1 MLYLAE
7 VQKQKGGLLSGGGKS
22 ELKLIACQRND
33 QNWSPV
39 PDEMIAADD
48 AGKLNDGALVLVE
61 LSPNR
66 QVQRIQ
72 DAGRP
77 LVNILQNFS
86 RQVEKFKL
94 KEEEIDQWKQS
105 LKLQIEELNRREMEM
120 ESRWDEV
127 QKLEHDS
134 RRIDTQQQL
143 VNTSRTEIDRLR
155 LEVERNRQELE
166 SAWEHLRVEQR
177 CLEEIRLNVQ
187 HSQSIDEGRNQALSD
202 LLNRLSS
209 QTAPIDMVKESLNYA
224 FEFAEKQQDALN
236 LHWRKL
242 EIQRHWANQQQKE
255 GDELVQTL
263 FGRQNELQ
271 QEQDSLAQQITQV
284 QLKITTVSS
293 KQELT
298 AIVKQHLE
306 TEEEFSEKLHILATK
321 TDAEVPKPEIDVA
334 ALQQMPLKELEK
346 MVQNWQEKLDRD
358 SDFVQE
364 QEQEL
369 KYKQELIEELQ
380 QKIIHSA
387 EKEREN
393 LELELADEQDLYQM
407 LNESLVGQRRNLIGQ
422 QKTLQQNQVV
432 LWQRQGISVDI
443 KGESS
448 DLEAMVLQLEAQK
461 QQKSAQI
468 EKLESDIAQMITTIE
483 TDQGTID
490 HQTQEVEAKR
500 QEVRSLEEQLLNLR
514 TATAECWG
522 RVNLYQEALQPIQ
535 DALDGLRYQLQKI
548 AESLTQIQAIGDS
561 HRQIVTDLRQVIES
575 FMNLPEALVS

>member
-1 MLYLAE
+1 VLYLAE

-236 LHWRKL
+236 LHWQKL

-575 FMNLPEALVS
+575 FMNLPEALAS

>member
-1 MLYLAE
+1 VLYLAE
-7 VQKQKGGLLSGGGKS
+7 VQKHKGSLLGGAGKS

-39 PDEMIAADD
+39 PDEMIVADE
-48 AGKLNDGALVLVE
+48 ASKLNDGALVLVE

-105 LKLQIEELNRREMEM
+105 LKLQHDELNRRKTEM
-120 ESRWDEV
+120 ESLWDEV
-127 QKLEHDS
+127 QRLENDS
-134 RRIDTQQQL
+134 KQIDTQQHL
-143 VNTSRTEIDRLR
+143 INTSGA
-155 LEVERNRQELE
+155 EVERLRAEVQRNHQELE
-166 SAWEHLRVEQR
+166 AAWEHLRVEQR

-187 HSQSIDEGRNQALSD
+187 QSQSVHEGRNQALSD

-209 QTAPIDMVKESLNYA
+209 STTPIDNVKESLNYA
-224 FEFAEKQQDALN
+224 FEFAQKQQDALN
-236 LHWRKL
+236 VHWQKL
-242 EIQRHWANQQQKE
+242 EVQRHWANQQQKE
-255 GDELVQTL
+255 GDEPVQTL

-271 QEQDSLAQQITQV
+271 QAQDYLAQQITQA
-284 QLKITTVSS
+284 QLKITIVNS

-298 AIVKQHLE
+298 AILKQHLE
-306 TEEEFSEKLHILATK
+306 TEAEFSQKLHILATK
-321 TDAEVPKPEIDVA
+321 IDAEVAKPEIDVA
-334 ALQQMPLKELEK
+334 ALQQMPLQELEK
-346 MVQNWQEKLDRD
+346 MVQDWQEKLDRD
-358 SDFVQE
+358 SGFVQE

-380 QKIIHSA
+380 QKIVHSA
-387 EKEREN
+387 GKEREN
-393 LELELADEQDLYQM
+393 LELELVDEQDLYQM

-422 QKTLQQNQVV
+422 QETLQQNQVV
-432 LWQRQGISVDI
+432 LWQKQGISVDI
-443 KGESS
+443 KGKSS
-448 DLEAMVLQLEAQK
+448 DLEAMVLQFEAQK

-468 EKLESDIAQMITTIE
+468 QKLEGDIAQMLTTIE
-483 TDQGTID
+483 ADQGTID

-500 QEVRSLEEQLLNLR
+500 QEVKSLEERLLNLR

-535 DALDGLRYQLQKI
+535 DALDGLRDQLQKI

-561 HRQIVTDLRQVIES
+561 HLQIVTDLRQVIES
-575 FMNLPEALVS
+575 FINLSEALVS

>member
-1 MLYLAE
+1 VLYLAE
-7 VQKQKGGLLSGGGKS
+7 VQKQKGSLLGGAGKS

-39 PDEMIAADD
+39 PDEMIAADE
-48 AGKLNDGALVLVE
+48 ASKLNDGALVLVE

-105 LKLQIEELNRREMEM
+105 LNLQIQELNRREMEM

-134 RRIDTQQQL
+134 KRIDTQQNL
-143 VNTSRTEIDRLR
+143 INTSRAEVERLR
-155 LEVERNRQELE
+155 AEVERNRQNLE
-166 SAWEHLRVEQR
+166 GAWEHLRVEQR
-177 CLEEIRLNVQ
+177 CLEEIRLNLQ
-187 HSQSIDEGRNQALSD
+187 QSQSVDEKRNQALND
-202 LLNRLSS
+202 LLNRLSG
-209 QTAPIDMVKESLNYA
+209 QTNPIETVKESLNYA

-236 LHWRKL
+236 LHWQKL
-242 EIQRHWANQQQKE
+242 EIQRHLANQQQRE
-255 GDELVQTL
+255 RDELLEGFYV
-263 FGRQNELQ
+263 RQNELQ
-271 QEQDSLAQQITQV
+271 QAQDSLAQQITQG
-284 QLKITTVSS
+284 QLKITIVDS

-298 AIVKQHLE
+298 AILKQDLE
-306 TEEEFSEKLHILATK
+306 TEEELHQKLHTLATK
-321 TDAEVPKPEIDVA
+321 TDAEISKPEIDVT

-346 MVQNWQEKLDRD
+346 MVQDWQEKLDRD
-358 SDFVQE
+358 SNFVQE

-369 KYKQELIEELQ
+369 KYKQEFIEELQ
-380 QKIIHSA
+380 QKILDSSG
-387 EKEREN
+387 EERVN
-393 LELELADEQDLYQM
+393 LESELGDEQDLYQM

-422 QKTLQQNQVV
+422 QKTLQQNQIV

-443 KGESS
+443 KGEFS
-448 DLEAMVLQLEAQK
+448 DLETIILQLEAQK

-468 EKLESDIAQMITTIE
+468 QKLESDIAQMLTAIE
-483 TDQGTID
+483 ADQGAID
-490 HQTQEVEAKR
+490 LQTQEVEAKH
-500 QEVRSLEEQLLNLR
+500 QEVKSLEEQLLNLR

-535 DALDGLRYQLQKI
+535 DALDRLRHQLQKI
-548 AESLTQIQAIGDS
+548 AESLNQVQAVGDS
-561 HRQIVTDLRQVIES
+561 QLQVITDLGQLIES
-575 FMNLPEALVS
+575 FMNLPEVLAS

>member
-1 MLYLAE
+1 VLYLAE
-7 VQKQKGGLLSGGGKS
+7 VQKQKGSLLGGAGKS

-39 PDEMIAADD
+39 PDEMIAADE
-48 AGKLNDGALVLVE
+48 ASKLNDGALVLVE

-105 LKLQIEELNRREMEM
+105 LNLQIQELNRREMEM

-134 RRIDTQQQL
+134 KRIDTQQNL
-143 VNTSRTEIDRLR
+143 INTSRAEVERLR
-155 LEVERNRQELE
+155 AEVERNRQNLE
-166 SAWEHLRVEQR
+166 GAWEHLRVEQR
-177 CLEEIRLNVQ
+177 CLEEIRLNLQ
-187 HSQSIDEGRNQALSD
+187 QSQSVDEKRNQALND
-202 LLNRLSS
+202 LLNRLSG
-209 QTAPIDMVKESLNYA
+209 QTNPIETVKESLNYA

-236 LHWRKL
+236 LHWQKL
-242 EIQRHWANQQQKE
+242 EIQRHLANQQQRE
-255 GDELVQTL
+255 RDELLEGFYV
-263 FGRQNELQ
+263 RQNELQ
-271 QEQDSLAQQITQV
+271 QAQDSLAQQITQG
-284 QLKITTVSS
+284 QLKITIVDS

-298 AIVKQHLE
+298 AILKQDLE
-306 TEEEFSEKLHILATK
+306 TEEELHQKLHTLATK
-321 TDAEVPKPEIDVA
+321 TDAEISKPEIDVT

-346 MVQNWQEKLDRD
+346 MVQDWQEKLDRD
-358 SDFVQE
+358 SNFVQE

-369 KYKQELIEELQ
+369 KYKQEFIEELQ
-380 QKIIHSA
+380 QKILDSSG
-387 EKEREN
+387 EERVN
-393 LELELADEQDLYQM
+393 LESELGDEQDLYQM

-422 QKTLQQNQVV
+422 QKTLQQNQIV

-448 DLEAMVLQLEAQK
+448 DLETIILQLEAQK

-468 EKLESDIAQMITTIE
+468 QKLESDIAQMLTAIE
-483 TDQGTID
+483 ADQGAID
-490 HQTQEVEAKR
+490 LQTQEVEAKH
-500 QEVRSLEEQLLNLR
+500 QEVKSLEEQLLNLR

-535 DALDGLRYQLQKI
+535 DALDRLRHQLQKI
-548 AESLTQIQAIGDS
+548 AESLNQVQAVGDS
-561 HRQIVTDLRQVIES
+561 QLQVITDLGQLIES
-575 FMNLPEALVS
+575 FMNLPEVLAS

>member
-1 MLYLAE
+1 MYLAE
-7 VQKQKGGLLSGGGKS
+7 VQKQKGSLLGGAGKS

-39 PDEMIAADD
+39 PDEMIAADE
-48 AGKLNDGALVLVE
+48 ASKLNDGALVLVD

-105 LKLQIEELNRREMEM
+105 LNLQIQELNRREMEM

-127 QKLEHDS
+127 QKLENDS
-134 RRIDTQQQL
+134 KRIDTQQHL
-143 VNTSRTEIDRLR
+143 INTSRTEVERLR
-155 LEVERNRQELE
+155 AEVERNRRDLE
-166 SAWEHLRVEQR
+166 GAWEHLRVEQR

-187 HSQSIDEGRNQALSD
+187 QSQSVDSERVQKLSD
-202 LLNRLSS
+202 LLNLLSGKS
-209 QTAPIDMVKESLNYA
+209 APIDIFKKSLNCA
-224 FEFAEKQQDALN
+224 FEFAGKQQDALN
-236 LHWRKL
+236 LHWQKL
-242 EIQRHWANQQQKE
+242 EIQRHAANQQQRE
-255 GDELVQTL
+255 GEELLQS
-263 FGRQNELQ
+263 FGDRQNELQ
-271 QEQDSLAQQITQV
+271 QQQDSLAQKMTQLQSQAAIV
-284 QLKITTVSS
+284 NS

-298 AIVKQHLE
+298 AMLKQYLE
-306 TEEEFSEKLHILATK
+306 TEEEFYQKLHILAARTS
-321 TDAEVPKPEIDVA
+321 AEVAKPEVDVT

-346 MVQNWQEKLDRD
+346 MVQDWQEKLDRD
-358 SDFVQE
+358 SSFVQE

-380 QKIIHSA
+380 QKIVNA
-387 EKEREN
+387 TGEERIN
-393 LELELADEQDLYQM
+393 LDLELADEQDLYQM

-432 LWQRQGISVDI
+432 LWQRQGISVEI
-443 KGESS
+443 KGEFS
-448 DLEAMVLQLEAQK
+448 DLEVLVSQFATEK
-461 QQKSAQI
+461 QRKAAEI
-468 EKLESDIAQMITTIE
+468 EKLESDIALMLITIAA
-483 TDQGTID
+483 DQVAID
-490 HQTQEVEAKR
+490 HQTQDVEVKR
-500 QEVRSLEEQLLNLR
+500 QEVDAIEEQLLNLR

-535 DALDGLRYQLQKI
+535 DELDRLREQLKKI
-548 AESLTQIQAIGDS
+548 GESLTQVQEFGDS
-561 HRQIVTDLRQVIES
+561 QVQVVFDLREVIES
-575 FMNLPEALVS
+575 FINLPEVVVS

>member
-7 VQKQKGGLLSGGGKS
+7 VQKQKGSLLGGAGKS

-39 PDEMIAADD
+39 PDEMIAADE
-48 AGKLNDGALVLVE
+48 ASKLNDGALVLVE

-105 LKLQIEELNRREMEM
+105 LNLQIQELNRREMEM

-134 RRIDTQQQL
+134 KRIDTQQNL
-143 VNTSRTEIDRLR
+143 INTSRAEVERLR
-155 LEVERNRQELE
+155 AEVERNRQNLE
-166 SAWEHLRVEQR
+166 GAWEHLRVEQR
-177 CLEEIRLNVQ
+177 CLEEIRLNLQ
-187 HSQSIDEGRNQALSD
+187 QSQSVDEKRNQALND
-202 LLNRLSS
+202 LLNRLSG
-209 QTAPIDMVKESLNYA
+209 QTNPIETVKESLNYA

-236 LHWRKL
+236 LHWQKL
-242 EIQRHWANQQQKE
+242 EIQRHLANQQQRE
-255 GDELVQTL
+255 RDELLEGFYV
-263 FGRQNELQ
+263 RQNELQ
-271 QEQDSLAQQITQV
+271 QAQDSLAQQITQG
-284 QLKITTVSS
+284 QLKITIVDS

-298 AIVKQHLE
+298 AILKQDLE
-306 TEEEFSEKLHILATK
+306 TEEELHQKLHTLATK
-321 TDAEVPKPEIDVA
+321 TDAEISKPEIDVT

-346 MVQNWQEKLDRD
+346 MVQDWQEKLDRD
-358 SDFVQE
+358 SNFVQE

-369 KYKQELIEELQ
+369 KYKQEFIEELQ
-380 QKIIHSA
+380 QKILDSSG
-387 EKEREN
+387 EERVN
-393 LELELADEQDLYQM
+393 LESELGDEQDLYQM

-422 QKTLQQNQVV
+422 QKTLQQNQIV

-448 DLEAMVLQLEAQK
+448 DLETIILQLEAQK

-468 EKLESDIAQMITTIE
+468 QKLESDIAQMLTAIE
-483 TDQGTID
+483 ADQGAID
-490 HQTQEVEAKR
+490 LQTQEVEAKH
-500 QEVRSLEEQLLNLR
+500 QEVKSLEEQLLNLR

-535 DALDGLRYQLQKI
+535 DALDRLRHQLQKI
-548 AESLTQIQAIGDS
+548 AESLNQVQAVGDS
-561 HRQIVTDLRQVIES
+561 QLQVITDLGQLIES
-575 FMNLPEALVS
+575 FMNLPEVLAS

>member
-236 LHWRKL
+236 LHWQKL
-242 EIQRHWANQQQKE
+242 EIQRHWANQQQNE

-380 QKIIHSA
+380 QKNYPF
-387 EKEREN
+387 R
-393 LELELADEQDLYQM
+393 
-407 LNESLVGQRRNLIGQ
+407 
-422 QKTLQQNQVV
+422 
-432 LWQRQGISVDI
+432 
-443 KGESS
+443 
-448 DLEAMVLQLEAQK
+448 
-461 QQKSAQI
+461 
-468 EKLESDIAQMITTIE
+468 
-483 TDQGTID
+483 
-490 HQTQEVEAKR
+490 
-500 QEVRSLEEQLLNLR
+500 
-514 TATAECWG
+514 
-522 RVNLYQEALQPIQ
+522 
-535 DALDGLRYQLQKI
+535 
-548 AESLTQIQAIGDS
+548 
-561 HRQIVTDLRQVIES
+561 
-575 FMNLPEALVS
+575 

>member
-1 MLYLAE
+1 VLYLAE

-22 ELKLIACQRND
+22 ELKLIACQRAD

-39 PDEMIAADD
+39 PDEMIVTDEAS
-48 AGKLNDGALVLVE
+48 KLNDGALVLVD

-105 LKLQIEELNRREMEM
+105 LKLQIQELNRREIEM

-127 QKLEHDS
+127 QKLEDDS
-134 RRIDTQQQL
+134 KRIDTQQHL
-143 VNTSRTEIDRLR
+143 INTSRTEVDRLR
-155 LEVERNRQELE
+155 AEVERNRQDLE
-166 SAWEHLRVEQR
+166 GAWEHLRVEQR
-177 CLEEIRLNVQ
+177 CLEEIRLNLQ
-187 HSQSIDEGRNQALSD
+187 QSQSVDNERGQKLSD
-202 LLNRLSS
+202 LLNRLSVTS
-209 QTAPIDMVKESLNYA
+209 APINIVKESLDYA
-224 FEFAEKQQDALN
+224 FEFANKQQDALN
-236 LHWRKL
+236 LHWQKL
-242 EIQRHWANQQQKE
+242 DIQRHAANQQQRE
-255 GDELVQTL
+255 GEELVQTL
-263 FGRQNELQ
+263 GDRQNELQ
-271 QEQDSLAQQITQV
+271 QAQDSLAQEITQLQSQITIV
-284 QLKITTVSS
+284 NS

-298 AIVKQHLE
+298 SILKQYLE
-306 TEEEFSEKLHILATK
+306 TEEEFYQKLHLLATK
-321 TDAEVPKPEIDVA
+321 TVAEVAKPEVDVT

-346 MVQNWQEKLDRD
+346 MVQDWQEKLDRD
-358 SDFVQE
+358 SNFVQE

-369 KYKQELIEELQ
+369 EYKQELIEELQ
-380 QKIIHSA
+380 QKIVHA
-387 EKEREN
+387 TGEELVN

-432 LWQRQGISVDI
+432 LWQRQGISVEI

-448 DLEAMVLQLEAQK
+448 DLELLVSQFAAEK
-461 QQKSAQI
+461 QRKSAEI
-468 EKLESDIAQMITTIE
+468 EKLEGDIALILVTIAA
-483 TDQGTID
+483 DQGAID
-490 HQTQEVEAKR
+490 HQTQEVEVKR
-500 QEVRSLEEQLLNLR
+500 QEVDSIQEQLLNLR

-535 DALDGLRYQLQKI
+535 DELDRLQEQLKKI
-548 AESLTQIQAIGDS
+548 CESLTQVQAFGDS
-561 HRQIVTDLRQVIES
+561 QIQVVFDLRQVIEC
-575 FMNLPEALVS
+575 FVNLPEVLVS

>member
-22 ELKLIACQRND
+22 ELKLIACQRSD

-39 PDEMIAADD
+39 PDEMIVADE
-48 AGKLNDGALVLVE
+48 ASKLNDGALVLVD

-105 LKLQIEELNRREMEM
+105 LNLQIQELNRREMEM

-127 QKLEHDS
+127 QRLENDS
-134 RRIDTQQQL
+134 KRIDTQQHL
-143 VNTSRTEIDRLR
+143 INTSRTEVERLR
-155 LEVERNRQELE
+155 AEVERNRRDLE
-166 SAWEHLRVEQR
+166 GAWEHLRVEQR

-187 HSQSIDEGRNQALSD
+187 QSQSVDSERSQKLSD

-209 QTAPIDMVKESLNYA
+209 KSAPVDIVKEILNYA
-224 FEFAEKQQDALN
+224 FEVADKQQDILN
-236 LHWRKL
+236 LHWQKL
-242 EIQRHWANQQQKE
+242 EIQRHTANQQQRE
-255 GDELVQTL
+255 GEELRQSL
-263 FGRQNELQ
+263 GDRQNELQ
-271 QEQDSLAQQITQV
+271 QQQDSLAQKMTQLQSQATIV
-284 QLKITTVSS
+284 NS

-298 AIVKQHLE
+298 AILKQHLE
-306 TEEEFSEKLHILATK
+306 TEEEFYQKLHILATR
-321 TDAEVPKPEIDVA
+321 TSAEEAKPEVDVT

-346 MVQNWQEKLDRD
+346 MVQDWQEKLDRD
-358 SDFVQE
+358 SSFVQE

-380 QKIIHSA
+380 QKIVHA
-387 EKEREN
+387 TGEERIN
-393 LELELADEQDLYQM
+393 LDLELADEQDLYQM

-432 LWQRQGISVDI
+432 LWQRQGISVEI
-443 KGESS
+443 KGEFS
-448 DLEAMVLQLEAQK
+448 DLEVLVSQFATEK
-461 QQKSAQI
+461 QRKAAEI
-468 EKLESDIAQMITTIE
+468 EKLESDIALMLITIAA
-483 TDQGTID
+483 DQVAID
-490 HQTQEVEAKR
+490 HQTQDIEVKR
-500 QEVRSLEEQLLNLR
+500 QEVNAIEEQLLNLR
-514 TATAECWG
+514 TAIAECWG

-535 DALDGLRYQLQKI
+535 DELDRLREQLKKI
-548 AESLTQIQAIGDS
+548 GESLTQVQEFGDS
-561 HRQIVTDLRQVIES
+561 QLQVVFDLRQVIES
-575 FMNLPEALVS
+575 FVNLPEVLVS

>member
-61 LSPNR
+61 LSPKR

-187 HSQSIDEGRNQALSD
+187 HSQSIDEGRNQSLSD

-209 QTAPIDMVKESLNYA
+209 PTAPIDMVKESLNYA

-236 LHWRKL
+236 LHWQKL

-380 QKIIHSA
+380 QKIIHSV

-483 TDQGTID
+483 ADQGTID

-561 HRQIVTDLRQVIES
+561 HLLIVTDLRQVIES
-575 FMNLPEALVS
+575 FMNLPEALAS